1 MRILGRTLRERL
13 GRVDPI
19 LFFSALALSLISIA
33 TIFGAVDNFGR
44 SKLIMQCA
52 MTVAGMIALF
62 VIANLDYR
70 FLVERFSL
78 WMFVASV
85 ALLVIT
91 LVFGKSGEN
100 METGNQS
107 WLQIPFIGIAIQ
119 PSEFVKIAFLCT
131 FSGHIETVKSK
142 LNHPLTLLG
151 LLVHAGILVGLILLS
166 GDLGVALIYF
176 GIIVFMLYAAGLSG
190 WYFLGGAVLTVLA
203 VPILWDFLK
212 PYQQTRILYGFSPEG
227 GPADI
232 VRQPLMSRE
241 AISRGG
247 LFGRGLFEGGL
258 YEDLAASHTDFIFA
272 TVCEKI
278 GFVGGFLVVACLA
291 VLAVRLLILAMRCR
305 DGVGRL
311 ICAGIAA
318 VIICQTLINLWMCVA
333 RFPVIGI
340 TLPFVSAG
348 GSSMLALYMM
358 MGLAHSV
365 SAQEKKMQF
374 RPERHK
380 KYS

>member
-1 MRILGRTLRERL
+1 MRIFGMTLRDRI
-13 GRVDPI
+13 RRIDPI
-19 LFFSALALSLISIA
+19 LFWASFVLSLISIV

-44 SKLIMQCA
+44 SKLVMQCA
-52 MTVAGMIALF
+52 MTVAGIVALF

-78 WMFVASV
+78 WFFIGSV
-85 ALLVIT
+85 VLLGIT
-91 LVFGKSGEN
+91 LIFGKSGEN

-131 FSGHIETVKSK
+131 FSGHLDSVKNK

-151 LLVHAGILVGLILLS
+151 LLVHAGIIAGLILAS
-166 GDLGVALIYF
+166 GDLGVALVYF

-190 WYFLGGAVLTVLA
+190 WYFLGGGVIAVVA
-203 VPILWDFLK
+203 IPILWDFLK
-212 PYQQTRILYGFSPEG
+212 PYQQSRILYGFSPEG

-247 LFGRGLFEGGL
+247 LFGQGMFEGGL

-272 TVCEKI
+272 TVCEKF
-278 GFVGGFLVVACLA
+278 GFVGGFAIVACLA
-291 VLAVRLLILAMRCR
+291 VLAIRLLYLAMKCR
-305 DGVGRL
+305 DNVGRL

-318 VIICQTLINLWMCVA
+318 VMICQSLENLWMCLAMV
-333 RFPVIGI
+333 PVIGI

-365 SAQEKKMQF
+365 SAQDKKLGF
-374 RPERHK
+374 SRYE
-380 KYS
+380 YS

>member
-1 MRILGRTLRERL
+1 MFASIGKY
-13 GRVDPI
+13 VKSCIKSIDPI
-19 LFFSALALSLISIA
+19 LFFCTLALSLISIV
-33 TIFGAVDNFGR
+33 TIFGAVENFGR

-52 MTVAGMIALF
+52 MTAAGIVALF

-78 WMFVASV
+78 WLFWGSV

-91 LVFGKSGEN
+91 LLFGKSGEN

-107 WLQIPFIGIAIQ
+107 WLQIPFVGIAIQ

-131 FSGHIETVKSK
+131 FAWHIDVVKNK

-151 LLVHAGILVGLILLS
+151 LLVHAGVIVGLILIS
-166 GDLGVALIYF
+166 GDLGVALVYF
-176 GIIVFMLYAAGLSG
+176 GIILFMLYAAGLSG
-190 WYFLGGAVLTVLA
+190 WYFLGGGILTVVA
-203 VPILWDFLK
+203 IPILWDFLK
-212 PYQQTRILYGFSPEG
+212 PYQQSRILYGFSPEG

-247 LFGRGLFEGGL
+247 LFGQGLFEGGL

-272 TVCEKI
+272 TVCEKL
-278 GFVGGFLVVACLA
+278 GFVGGFAVVTCLA
-291 VLAVRLLILAMRCR
+291 ILGIRLLYLAMKCR
-305 DGVGRL
+305 DSIGRL

-318 VIICQTLINLWMCVA
+318 VIIFQSLENLWMCVA
-333 RFPVIGI
+333 MVPVIGI

-365 SAQEKKMQF
+365 SAQEKKMNF
-374 RPERHK
+374 R
-380 KYS
+380 

>member
-1 MRILGRTLRERL
+1 MRIFGMTLRERI
-13 GRVDPI
+13 RQIDPI
-19 LFFSALALSLISIA
+19 LFFASLGLSLISIV
-33 TIFGAVDNFGR
+33 TILGAVDNFGR

-52 MTVAGMIALF
+52 MTVAGMIAVFL
-62 VIANLDYR
+62 IANLDYR
-70 FLVERFSL
+70 YLVERFSPVL
-78 WMFVASV
+78 LIGSV
-85 ALLVIT
+85 ALLAIT
-91 LVFGKSGEN
+91 LFFGKSGET
-100 METGNQS
+100 METGNRS

-131 FSGHIETVKSK
+131 FSGHLERVKNK

-151 LLVHAGILVGLILLS
+151 LLVHAGLIVGLILLS
-166 GDLGVALIYF
+166 GDLGVALVYF
-176 GIIVFMLYAAGLSG
+176 GIILFMLYVAGVSG
-190 WYFLGGAVLTVLA
+190 WYFLGGGALVVVA

-212 PYQQTRILYGFSPEG
+212 PYQQSRILYGFSPEG

-272 TVCEKI
+272 TVCEKL
-278 GFVGGFLVVACLA
+278 GFVGGFLVVAGLV
-291 VLAVRLLILAMRCR
+291 VLAVRLLYLAVKCR
-305 DGVGRL
+305 DTVGRL

-318 VIICQTLINLWMCVA
+318 VIIVQTFINLWMCLA
-333 RFPVIGI
+333 RFPVIGL

-365 SAQEKKMQF
+365 SAHDKKMRF
-374 RPERHK
+374 GRDL
-380 KYS
+380 Y

>member
-1 MRILGRTLRERL
+1 MRIFGMTLRERI
-13 GRVDPI
+13 RRIDPI
-19 LFFSALALSLISIA
+19 LFWAAFVLSLISIV
-33 TIFGAVDNFGR
+33 TILGAVDNFGR

-52 MTVAGMIALF
+52 MTAAGIVALF

-78 WMFVASV
+78 WFFLGSV

-91 LVFGKSGEN
+91 LIFGKSGEN

-131 FSGHIETVKSK
+131 FAGHIDAVKNRI
-142 LNHPLTLLG
+142 NHPLTLLG
-151 LLVHAGILVGLILLS
+151 LLAHAGIIVGLILIS
-166 GDLGVALIYF
+166 GDLGVALVYF
-176 GIIVFMLYAAGLSG
+176 GIVFFMLYAAGLSG
-190 WYFLGGAVLTVLA
+190 WYFLGGGALVVVA
-203 VPILWDFLK
+203 IPILWDFLK
-212 PYQQTRILYGFSPEG
+212 PYQQSRILYGFSPEG

-247 LFGRGLFEGGL
+247 LFGQGLFEGGL

-272 TVCEKI
+272 TVCEKL
-278 GFVGGFLVVACLA
+278 GFVGGFAVVACLA
-291 VLAVRLLILAMRCR
+291 VLGIRLLYLAVRCR
-305 DGVGRL
+305 DTVGQL

-318 VIICQTLINLWMCVA
+318 VIICQSLENLWMCLAMV
-333 RFPVIGI
+333 PVIGI

-365 SAQEKKMQF
+365 SAQEKKLRGF
-374 RPERHK
+374 R
-380 KYS
+380 

>member
-1 MRILGRTLRERL
+1 MRIFGMTLRERI
-13 GRVDPI
+13 RRIDPI
-19 LFFSALALSLISIA
+19 LFWASFVLSLISIV
-33 TIFGAVDNFGR
+33 TILGAVDNFGR
-44 SKLIMQCA
+44 SKLVMQCA
-52 MTVAGMIALF
+52 MTAAGIIALF

-78 WMFVASV
+78 WLFLGSV
-85 ALLVIT
+85 ALLGIT
-91 LVFGKSGEN
+91 LIFGKSGEN

-107 WLQIPFIGIAIQ
+107 WLQLPFVGIAIQ

-131 FSGHIETVKSK
+131 FSGHLDAVKNK
-142 LNHPLTLLG
+142 LNHPLTVLG
-151 LLVHAGILVGLILLS
+151 LLAHAGIIAGLILIS
-166 GDLGVALIYF
+166 GDLGVALVYF
-176 GIIVFMLYAAGLSG
+176 GIILFMLYAAGLSG
-190 WYFLGGAVLTVLA
+190 WYFLGGGVLTVVA
-203 VPILWDFLK
+203 IPILWDFLK
-212 PYQQTRILYGFSPEG
+212 PYQQSRILYGFSPEG

-247 LFGRGLFEGGL
+247 LFGQGLFEGGL

-272 TVCEKI
+272 TVCEKLGFLG
-278 GFVGGFLVVACLA
+278 GFVVVACLA
-291 VLAVRLLILAMRCR
+291 VLAIRLFYLAMKCR
-305 DGVGRL
+305 DHVGRL

-318 VIICQTLINLWMCVA
+318 VIICQSLENLWMCLAMV
-333 RFPVIGI
+333 PVIGI

-365 SAQEKKMQF
+365 SAQDRKLNF
-374 RPERHK
+374 FA
-380 KYS
+380 

>member
-1 MRILGRTLRERL
+1 MRIFGMTLRERV
-13 GRVDPI
+13 GRIDPI
-19 LFFSALALSLISIA
+19 LFFASLTLSLISIV
-33 TIFGAVDNFGR
+33 TILGAVDNFGR

-52 MTVAGMIALF
+52 MTAVGMVALF

-70 FLVERFSL
+70 FLVDRFSL
-78 WMFVASV
+78 IFFIGSV
-85 ALLVIT
+85 VLLAIT
-91 LVFGKSGEN
+91 LFFGKSGEN

-107 WLQIPFIGIAIQ
+107 WLQLPFIGIAIQ

-131 FSGHIETVKSK
+131 FSGHIDRVKNK

-151 LLVHAGILVGLILLS
+151 LLVHAGIIVGLILVS
-166 GDLGVALIYF
+166 GDLGVALVYF
-176 GIIVFMLYAAGLSG
+176 GIILFMLYAAGLSG
-190 WYFLGGAVLTVLA
+190 WYFLGGGVLTVVA
-203 VPILWDFLK
+203 IPILWDFLK
-212 PYQQTRILYGFSPEG
+212 PYQQSRILYGFSPEG

-247 LFGRGLFEGGL
+247 LFGQGLFEGGL

-272 TVCEKI
+272 TVCEKL
-278 GFVGGFLVVACLA
+278 GFVGGFAVVTCLA
-291 VLAVRLLILAMRCR
+291 VIAVRLLYLAMKCR
-305 DGVGRL
+305 DTVGRL

-318 VIICQTLINLWMCVA
+318 VMICQTLENLFMCLAMV
-333 RFPVIGI
+333 PVIGI

-365 SAQEKKMQF
+365 SAQEKKMRF
-374 RPERHK
+374 SRER
-380 KYS
+380 

>member
-1 MRILGRTLRERL
+1 MTLRERI
-13 GRVDPI
+13 GQIDPI
-19 LFFSALALSLISIA
+19 LFFASMGLSLISIV

-52 MTVAGMIALF
+52 MTVAGVIALF
-62 VIANLDYR
+62 LIANLDYR
-70 FLVERFSL
+70 YLVERFSPL
-78 WMFVASV
+78 LLIGSV
-85 ALLVIT
+85 ALLAIT
-91 LVFGKSGEN
+91 LFFGKSGET
-100 METGNQS
+100 METGNRS
-107 WLQIPFIGIAIQ
+107 WLQIPFVGIAIQ

-131 FSGHIETVKSK
+131 FSGHLDRVKNK
-142 LNHPLTLLG
+142 LNHPLTVLTLLA
-151 LLVHAGILVGLILLS
+151 HAGVIVGLILRS
-166 GDLGVALIYF
+166 GDLGVALVYF
-176 GIIVFMLYAAGLSG
+176 GIILFMLYAAGLSG
-190 WYFLGGAVLTVLA
+190 WYFLGGGALVAVA

-212 PYQQTRILYGFSPEG
+212 PYQQSRILYGFSPEG

-272 TVCEKI
+272 TVCEKF
-278 GFVGGFLVVACLA
+278 GFVGGFLVVLGLV
-291 VLAVRLLILAMRCR
+291 VLAVRLLYLAMKCR
-305 DGVGRL
+305 DTVGRL

-318 VIICQTLINLWMCVA
+318 VIIVQTVINLWMCLA
-333 RFPVIGI
+333 RFPVIGL

-365 SAQEKKMQF
+365 SAHDKKMRF
-374 RPERHK
+374 GREL
-380 KYS
+380 Y